1 VAELLWVLSFSSP
14 DSCQPTTF
22 PLTRI
27 NELALAGRES
37 VILERNW
44 AGRGYVVQG
53 KYTCFGDSSS
63 VLSFAVDEQH
73 GLLLTSTVGEQ
84 VFTARTLDGAHIV
97 WQMPMACILPSL
109 NSNLANSLSRFCS
122 DLSVST
128 L

>member
-1 VAELLWVLSFSSP
+1 MAELLWVLSFSSP

-27 NELALAGRES
+27 NELAGRES

-53 KYTCFGDSSS
+53 EYTCFGDSSS

-73 GLLLTSTVGEQ
+73 GLLLTITIAEQ

-97 WQMPMACILPSL
+97 WQMPMVCIMLSL
-109 NSNLANSLSRFCS
+109 NSSLASSLSRFDS
-122 DLSVST
+122 G
-128 L
+128 